1 MKKHYVIHTKP
12 KQEDKVLFNL
22 KRQGF
27 QTWSPMYK
35 KTLKLK
41 SKILIKTEHFF
52 PGYIF
57 VILDLCKDNW
67 SKIQNTYGV
76 KYLISID
83 GKPKALEDSILLTL
97 KKIVENQFLE
107 IDDTVEVTSG
117 KLVSKKGKIIE
128 LCNSDRVKLL
138 LESISGRITAILQ
151 KNILCKI

>member
-1 MKKHYVIHTKP
+1 MKKYYVIHTKP

-27 QTWSPMYK
+27 KTWSPMYK

-57 VILDLCKDNW
+57 VILDLYKDNW

-97 KKIVENQFLE
+97 KKIVVLDF
-107 IDDTVEVTSG
+107 
-117 KLVSKKGKIIE
+117 
-128 LCNSDRVKLL
+128 
-138 LESISGRITAILQ
+138 
-151 KNILCKI
+151 